1 MFLQSF
7 LLKYISGEQTPA
19 ISRKNVAIEALALQ
33 VMKSAH
39 ALTCP
44 LMVTLPEAKSCDA
57 LLTDLEF
64 WYRYLGIK
72 DKRLLYL
79 PECGRGKLLFPGGES
94 RRARALDLLLDGR
107 FDIAIGSVHALMGPA
122 PVPGESE
129 KAKITLKRG
138 MTIPIPELVK
148 KLVALDYD
156 DEFEASVPGE
166 FARRGGLIDI
176 YSPAHD
182 LPCRI
187 EFFGDTIDSI
197 RFFSPQDQ
205 RSTGAADHYDVIGR
219 AGITAGGRASADATN
234 YLERYNYHL
243 LSIHPEQS
251 GATLERY
258 LDKNTSERFR
268 ALLDKKMLADKATV
282 FLDPA
287 ESISYREIVAEGEIF
302 PRHTQERNSDPAIQQ
317 QQEEMLAQALA
328 VEMENFS
335 KNGHCVVSAKDK
347 LALPELRQFCRTT
360 LKLKKAPEY
369 EVLDISTGF
378 RIGNELEI
386 ITEEELASAGFR
398 RRSGTDDDAPAPE
411 ELVAQNA
418 NTLQLKDIRLADLDI
433 GDYAVHLDYGIGI
446 FRGLKTIKSNGVS
459 REMLAV
465 EYQDGQILNVPLM
478 QAHKLS
484 RYLGS
489 PGKVK
494 LHSLTTSHWSKD
506 KEKAR
511 SGVHAYAADML
522 RMQALRKT
530 LPGIKFPPD
539 GSAMKSFVGAFPFKD
554 TPDQTISAAEIG
566 KDMCADRPM
575 DRLLCG
581 DVGYGKTEIAMRAA
595 FRAVNAGYQVALLA
609 PTTVLA
615 NQHLRSFESRFAEYP
630 FNIAVLTR
638 FQTEKE
644 QKKISDDLQRGVVDI
659 VIGTHRL
666 CSERIKFHNLG
677 LVIIDEE
684 QRFGVEHK
692 ERLRRFR
699 AEADVLT
706 MSATPIPRTLYLA
719 MAGARDLSTLMTAPK
734 MRMPIKTVV
743 APREDDIVA
752 TAIKA
757 ELARGGQL
765 YYLHNRIN
773 TINECAE
780 KLRKLVPDARI
791 AVSHGRMP
799 EAELEKNMNL
809 FVAGKID
816 CLVCSTIIESGLDV
830 PNANTIIIER
840 ADRFGLAQLYQLR
853 GRVGRWT
860 RQAYAYLLL
869 ERNQFIGSDAKR
881 RLNAIC
887 RCTKLGSGMQL
898 ALHDLEIRGAGNLL
912 GAEQSGHINAI
923 GFDLYCKLLQQEIAL
938 LGGTKKVFLPEVE
951 VAIDFVSFSL
961 NAAPGQLAAAIP
973 AEYIGGERLRID
985 AYRKLAEITSE
996 AELQDF
1002 RDEMIDRFGKM
1013 PEETANLIEV
1023 MRIKLLV
1030 ARAGY
1035 RIFSVVDG
1043 RVIIRNVGGTIYRDD
1058 SGSAPRLDYR
1068 DAPKLRLKHLLE
1080 IVRKI

>member
-1 MFLQSF
+1 MFLQNF
-7 LLKYISGEQTPA
+7 LLNYISDAENAT
-19 ISRKNVAIEALALQ
+19 ISRKNVAIDGLALP
-33 VMKSAH
+33 VARAANS
-39 ALTCP
+39 LTHP
-44 LMVTLPEAKSCDA
+44 LVVTLPEAKSCDA
-57 LLTDLEF
+57 LLADLEF
-64 WYRYLGIK
+64 WCRYLGLER
-72 DKRLLYL
+72 KRLLYL

-94 RRARALDLLLDGR
+94 RRAKALDLLLDGR
-107 FDIAIGSVHALMGPA
+107 FDIAIASVHALMGPA
-122 PVPGESE
+122 PLPAESE
-129 KAKITLKRG
+129 KSKITLRRG
-138 MTIPIPELVK
+138 MNIPLPELIK
-148 KLVALDYD
+148 KLISLDYD
-156 DEFEASVPGE
+156 DEFEASVTGE
-166 FARRGGLIDI
+166 FAKRGGLVDI

-187 EFFGDTIDSI
+187 EFIGDTIDSM
-197 RFFSPQDQ
+197 RFFSPTDQ
-205 RSTGAADHYDVIGR
+205 RSVGNADFYEVIGR
-219 AGITAGGRASADATN
+219 AGITAGGRASADASH
-234 YLERYNYHL
+234 YLARYKYHL
-243 LSIHPEQS
+243 LSVYPEQS
-251 GATLERY
+251 ATTLANY
-258 LDKNTSERFR
+258 LDSATAERFR
-268 ALLDKKMLADKATV
+268 TLLDKKMLAGEATV

-287 ESISYREIVAEGEIF
+287 ESISYNEIYAEGDIF
-302 PRHTQERNSDPAIQQ
+302 PRQAAERNQDLAIRQ
-317 QQEEMLAQALA
+317 QQETLLRQALKSD
-328 VEMENFS
+328 MDNFS
-335 KNGHCVVSAKDK
+335 KSGHCVVSSKDELS
-347 LALPELRQFCRTT
+347 LAELKNFCRTT

-369 EVLDISTGF
+369 AVLDISTGF
-378 RIGNELEI
+378 RIGNDLEV
-386 ITEEELASAGFR
+386 ITENELALSGFR
-398 RRSGTDDDAPAPE
+398 RRSGVDESPAPE
-411 ELVAQNA
+411 DEANLPSANA
-418 NTLQLKDIRLADLDI
+418 SRLQDIRLADLDV
-433 GDYAVHLDYGIGI
+433 GDYAVHIDYGIGI
-446 FRGLKTIKSNGVS
+446 FRGLKTIKSNGIT
-459 REMLAV
+459 REMLTV

-489 PGKVK
+489 PGKVR
-494 LHSLTTSHWSKD
+494 LHSLTKSYWLRD

-530 LPGIKFPPD
+530 LPGIKFPQD
-539 GSAMKSFVGAFPFKD
+539 GGAMRSFIAAFPFKD
-554 TPDQTISAAEIG
+554 TPDQVVSTAEIG
-566 KDMCADRPM
+566 KDMSAGRPM

-581 DVGYGKTEIAMRAA
+581 DVGYGKTEVAMRAA

-615 NQHLRSFESRFAEYP
+615 NQHLRSFESRFSEYP

-644 QKKISDDLQRGVVDI
+644 QKKICDDLKKGAVDI

-666 CSERIKFHNLG
+666 CSERIKFRNLG

-734 MRMPIKTVV
+734 LRMPIKTVV
-743 APREDDIVA
+743 APRENDIVA
-752 TAIKA
+752 SAIKA

-773 TINECAE
+773 TIDTCAE
-780 KLRKLVPDARI
+780 KLKQLVPEARI
-791 AVSHGRMP
+791 AVAHGQMP

-809 FVAGKID
+809 FVSGKID

-869 ERNQFIGSDAKR
+869 ERNQLVGSDAKR

-923 GFDLYCKLLQQEIAL
+923 GFDLYCKLLEQEIAML
-938 LGGTKKVFLPEVE
+938 DGKKKDFLPEVE
-951 VAIDFVSFSL
+951 IAIDFVSFSL
-961 NAAPGQLAAAIP
+961 TAAPGQVAAAIP
-973 AEYIGGERLRID
+973 AGYIGGERLRID
-985 AYRKLAEITSE
+985 AYRKLAELTDE
-996 AELQDF
+996 NELDDF
-1002 RDEMIDRFGKM
+1002 RAEMLDRFGAM
-1013 PEETANLIEV
+1013 PEEMKNLLEV
-1023 MRIKLLV
+1023 VRIKLLV
-1030 ARAGY
+1030 ARAGF

-1043 RVIIRNVGGTIYRDD
+1043 RVIIRNVGGTIYRDK
-1058 SGSAPRLDYR
+1058 SGNAPRLDYR
-1068 DAPKLRLKHLLE
+1068 DEPKLRLRHLLD